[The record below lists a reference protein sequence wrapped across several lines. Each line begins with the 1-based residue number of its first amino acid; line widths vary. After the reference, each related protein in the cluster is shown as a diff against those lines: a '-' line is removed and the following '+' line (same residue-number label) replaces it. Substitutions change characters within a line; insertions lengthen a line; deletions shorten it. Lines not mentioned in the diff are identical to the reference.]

1 MVWHILSGMVFRSV
15 LAACSLADVFGVS
28 SLAQSTPSQTQ
39 QSTSPQP
46 ASPTPAPSAGQKPQ
60 LRDLP
65 PDPHTPSPAEVE
77 EQHQRAVL
85 NAAMRLASMQA
96 HWGPDMDSP
105 GLSIALAEVRRAKTA
120 QGTSI
125 TYQITGSGF
134 SPDEKLMLVRWPLNA
149 EAHSVM
155 SGLSFDAK
163 GIAVCSETAPVQPAT
178 PTTTTDPS
186 LEAPAPASRLS
197 AAPAPNAG
205 SAAPESSLPPS
216 CGITMKPQQPIE
228 IQTTAA
234 PAEAIR
240 VAIMAGD
247 RKHGAAVSAVPFPIS
262 STDKGCNLD
271 VMISMKD
278 AAMVLIEGTGFPP
291 NTPLKLSASTGADTR
306 DLHPRTNAEGR
317 IVVPLLTGAK
327 GQTTG
332 ETTVRFAGLNR
343 QPTLDTAKEAA
354 QPDVDCAPAVSFH
367 WGEGTYK
374 TE

>member
-1 MVWHILSGMVFRSV
+1 L
-15 LAACSLADVFGVS
+15 
-28 SLAQSTPSQTQ
+28 Q
-39 QSTSPQP
+39 
-46 ASPTPAPSAGQKPQ
+46 
-60 LRDLP
+60 DLP

-105 GLSIALAEVRRAKTA
+105 GLTIALKEVRRAKMA

-134 SPDEKLMLVRWPLNA
+134 SPDEKLMLVRWPLNS
-149 EAHSVM
+149 EAQSVM

-163 GIAVCSETAPVQPAT
+163 GVAVCSEAAPGQPAT
-178 PTTTTDPS
+178 PAPDAPAQ
-186 LEAPAPASRLS
+186 APAPASGLS

-205 SAAPESSLPPS
+205 NAPPESSLPPS

-247 RKHGAAVSAVPFPIS
+247 RKHGAAAYAVPFPIE
-262 STDKGCNLD
+262 STDKGCKLD
-271 VMISMKD
+271 VILSMKD

-291 NTPLKLSASTGADTR
+291 NTPLKLSATTGTDTR

-332 ETTVRFAGLNR
+332 ETTVKFAGLNR

>member
-1 MVWHILSGMVFRSV
+1 MVFRSL
-15 LAACSLADVFGVS
+15 LAACGLAAVFSVS
-28 SLAQSTPSQTQ
+28 SLAQSTPSQT
-39 QSTSPQP
+39 PQ
-46 ASPTPAPSAGQKPQ
+46 TPAQQPSAPAPAPPANQKLQ
-60 LRDLP
+60 FQDLP
-65 PDPHTPSPAEVE
+65 PDPHTPSAAEQ
-77 EQHQRAVL
+77 EQRHQQAVL

-96 HWGPDMDSP
+96 HWGPDMNSP
-105 GLSIALAEVRRAKTA
+105 GLSIALAEVSRTRTP

-149 EAHSVM
+149 EAHSEI
-155 SGLSFDAK
+155 SGISFDAK
-163 GIAVCSETAPVQPAT
+163 GIAVCSETAPVQPPA
-178 PTTTTDPS
+178 PTSAAPDPS
-186 LEAPAPASRLS
+186 LEAPVPASGPG
-197 AAPAPNAG
+197 AASTPNAK
-205 SAAPESSLPPS
+205 SAAPEFSLPPS

-247 RKHGAAVSAVPFPIS
+247 RKHGAAVSAVPFPIA
-262 STDKGCNLD
+262 STDKGCKLD
-271 VMISMKD
+271 VILSMKD

-306 DLHPRTNAEGR
+306 ELHPKTNAEGR

-332 ETTVRFAGLNR
+332 ETTVKFAGLNR
-343 QPTLDTAKEAA
+343 QPTLDTTKEPA
-354 QPDVDCAPAVSFH
+354 QPDLDCAPAVSFH

>member
-1 MVWHILSGMVFRSV
+1 M
-15 LAACSLADVFGVS
+15 
-28 SLAQSTPSQTQ
+28 
-39 QSTSPQP
+39 
-46 ASPTPAPSAGQKPQ
+46 PAPSAAQKPQ
-60 LRDLP
+60 LQDLP
-65 PDPHTPSPAEVE
+65 PDPHTPSAAEQE
-77 EQHQRAVL
+77 QQHQQAVL

-96 HWGPDMDSP
+96 HWGPDMSSP
-105 GLSIALAEVRRAKTA
+105 GLSIALAEVGRTKTA

-134 SPDEKLMLVRWPLNA
+134 APDQKLMLVRWPLNA

-155 SGLSFDAK
+155 SGIVFDAK
-163 GIAVCSETAPVQPAT
+163 GIAICGETAPVPSPAT
-178 PTTTTDPS
+178 LDPS
-186 LEAPAPASRLS
+186 LEAPVPASALS
-197 AAPAPNAG
+197 AAPAPNGAN
-205 SAAPESSLPPS
+205 AAPESSLPPS

-234 PAEAIR
+234 SAEAIR

-247 RKHGAAVSAVPFPIS
+247 RKHGAAVSVVPFPIS
-262 STDKGCNLD
+262 STDKGCKLD
-271 VMISMKD
+271 VILSMKD

-306 DLHPRTNAEGR
+306 ELHPRTNAEGR

-332 ETTVRFAGLNR
+332 ETTVKFAGLNR

-354 QPDVDCAPAVSFH
+354 QPDLNCAPAVSFH